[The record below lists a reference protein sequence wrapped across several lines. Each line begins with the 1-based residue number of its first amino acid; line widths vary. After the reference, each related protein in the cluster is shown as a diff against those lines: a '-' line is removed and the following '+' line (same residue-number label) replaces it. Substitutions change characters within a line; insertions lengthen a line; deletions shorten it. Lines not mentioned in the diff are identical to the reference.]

1 MPQDKPV
8 EGTDAAEAPD
18 QPQDQSSTPAAAP
31 APKAAPRAK
40 AAPKAK
46 PATEAAEATP
56 AAAPKPATK
65 AAPRRPAAKAT
76 PAAESTPAAEPVA
89 APAAEAPAQPVAAT
103 APVEPAPPVDPAP
116 PVEPA
121 PPVATVPVGYGA
133 ADGYGATA
141 SVSTVA
147 VDEDEVD
154 LVRATLVG
162 PSLLARVGAEAF
174 GTFVVVLA
182 VLGAALY
189 AGVSSQTLATPLA
202 YGFGVI
208 AAFVAVAHV
217 SGGHFN
223 PAVTVGAAIAG
234 RTPWGHVLPY
244 WVAQLVGGA
253 LASAVMFVVYASFPL
268 LDGQERSFFSTVANG
283 FDTHS
288 PLAQSTGSTDGG
300 FGLVPALLI
309 EAVLVAIIVGVYLGA
324 TDRRGSRQQAGVA
337 VGLTVAFAT
346 LIAVPV
352 TNAALNPARA
362 TAAAIFS
369 ESWAWSQLWL
379 FWVAPLIG
387 AVVAG
392 VLYRAF
398 ASAPEE
404 DDLVDEEIEIE
415 EIEVRAAR

>member
-8 EGTDAAEAPD
+8 EGTDAAETPD
-18 QPQDQSSTPAAAP
+18 EPQERSS
-31 APKAAPRAK
+31 
-40 AAPKAK
+40 
-46 PATEAAEATP
+46 AAET
-56 AAAPKPATK
+56 
-65 AAPRRPAAKAT
+65 PAAKAEPVAEAAAKAEPEA
-76 PAAESTPAAEPVA
+76 PAATAEPVA
-89 APAAEAPAQPVAAT
+89 PVAKPEPVAPASPA
-103 APVEPAPPVDPAP
+103 
-116 PVEPA
+116 
-121 PPVATVPVGYGA
+121 VPVGYGA
-133 ADGYGATA
+133 ADGYGTATVA
-141 SVSTVA
+141 AVA
-147 VDEDEVD
+147 VDEDGEVD
-154 LVRATLVG
+154 VEAVRATLVG
-162 PSLLARVGAEAF
+162 PSLLARAGAEAF

-189 AGVSSQTLATPLA
+189 AGVSSQTLAAPLA

-223 PAVTVGAAIAG
+223 PAITVGAAIAG
-234 RTPWGHVLPY
+234 RTPWRHVLPY

-268 LDGQERSFFSTVANG
+268 LDGQERTFFSTVANG

-309 EAVLVAIIVGVYLGA
+309 EAVLVAVIVGVYLGA
-324 TDRRGSRQQAGVA
+324 TDRRGTRQQAGVA

-346 LIAVPV
+346 LIAVPM

-369 ESWAWSQLWL
+369 ESWAWGQLWL
-379 FWVAPLIG
+379 FWVAPLLG
-387 AVVAG
+387 AAVAAVV
-392 VLYRAF
+392 YRAF
-398 ASAPEE
+398 AAAPGE

-415 EIEVRAAR
+415 EIEVHPAR